1 MKIVFMG
8 TPEFAV
14 PSLNI
19 LLENGYDIPAVV
31 TVPDKKKGRGLKE
44 SYSEV
49 KAFALEKGLEVLQP
63 EKLKDE
69 VFVKQLTEI
78 QPDLIVVVAFRILPR
93 EVYTIPK
100 LGSFN
105 LHASLLP
112 KYRGAAPI
120 NWAIINGE
128 EEGGVTT
135 FFLQDKVDTGNI
147 ILQKKVR
154 IDEDETAGTLHDKLS
169 FIGKEA
175 VLETVQKIE
184 SDSVQVS
191 PQDDTLA
198 SPAPKI
204 FKEDCKIDW
213 NLPAEK
219 IYNFTRGLSPY
230 PTAWTT
236 LDGAIMKIYLAG
248 MAEIQSDGE
257 PGSVQIEGKNIF
269 VNTADKKLEITELQ
283 LEGKKRMFAPDFVNG
298 LREKEGI
305 KLE

>member
-1 MKIVFMG
+1 MG

-19 LLENGYDIPAVV
+19 LLENGYEIPAVV
-31 TVPDKKKGRGLKE
+31 TVPDRKKGRGLVE
-44 SYSEV
+44 SYSDV
-49 KAFALEKGLEVLQP
+49 KKYALEKDLKVLQP

-69 VFVKQLTEI
+69 NFISELRALE
-78 QPDLIVVVAFRILPR
+78 PDLIVVVAFRILPS

-128 EEGGVTT
+128 KETGVTT

-147 ILQKKVR
+147 IIQRKVR

-169 FIGKEA
+169 YIGKEV
-175 VLETVQKIE
+175 VLETVKRIE
-184 SDSVQVS
+184 TDDVGVM
-191 PQDDTLA
+191 PQDDALA

-204 FKEDCKIDW
+204 FKEDCKINWDA
-213 NLPAEK
+213 PADK
-219 IYNFTRGLSPY
+219 VYDFIRGLSPY
-230 PTAWTT
+230 PTSWTT
-236 LDGAIMKIYLAG
+236 LDGKNVKIYLAG
-248 MAEIQSDGE
+248 EIEMKSDSS
-257 PGSVQIEGKNIF
+257 PGTIHIDGKKIF
-269 VNTADKKLEITELQ
+269 VDTADEKLEITELQ
-283 LEGKKRMFAPDFVNG
+283 LEGKKRVFASDFVNG
-298 LREKEGI
+298 LRETEGL
-305 KLE
+305 KFS

>member
-19 LLENGYDIPAVV
+19 LLENGYEIPAVV
-31 TVPDKKKGRGLKE
+31 TVPDRKKGRGLVE
-44 SYSEV
+44 SYSDV
-49 KAFALEKGLEVLQP
+49 KKYALEKGIKVLQP

-69 VFVKQLTEI
+69 NFISELRALE
-78 QPDLIVVVAFRILPR
+78 PDLIVVVAFRILPR

-128 EEGGVTT
+128 KETGVTT

-147 ILQKKVR
+147 IIQRKVR

-169 FIGKEA
+169 YIGKEV
-175 VLETVQKIE
+175 VLDTVRRIE
-184 SDSVQVS
+184 ADDIGVF
-191 PQDDTLA
+191 PQDDALA

-204 FKEDCKIDW
+204 FKEDCKINWDA
-213 NLPAEK
+213 PVEK
-219 IYNFTRGLSPY
+219 VYNFIRGLSPY

-236 LDGAIMKIYLAG
+236 LDGKNVKIYLAG
-248 MAEIQSDGE
+248 EIEMKAGSSPGTIHIDG
-257 PGSVQIEGKNIF
+257 KKIF
-269 VNTADKKLEITELQ
+269 VDTADEKLEITELQ
-283 LEGKKRMFAPDFVNG
+283 LEGKKRVFASDFVNG
-298 LREKEGI
+298 LQETEGL
-305 KLE
+305 KFS

>member
-175 VLETVQKIE
+175 VLETVQKIA
-184 SDSVQVS
+184 SDSVQAS
-191 PQDDTLA
+191 QHDDTLA

>member
-1 MKIVFMG
+1 MG

-147 ILQKKVR
+147 ILQKKVK

-184 SDSVQVS
+184 SNSVQVS

-204 FKEDCKIDW
+204 FKDDCKIDW

-219 IYNFTRGLSPY
+219 IYNFIRGLSPY
-230 PTAWTT
+230 PTSWTT

-248 MAEIQSDGE
+248 MTEMQSDGE

>member
-19 LLENGYDIPAVV
+19 LLENGYEIPAVV
-31 TVPDKKKGRGLKE
+31 TVPDRKKGRGLVE
-44 SYSEV
+44 SYSDV
-49 KAFALEKGLEVLQP
+49 KKFALEKGIKVLQP

-69 VFVKQLTEI
+69 DFISELRALE
-78 QPDLIVVVAFRILPR
+78 PDLIVVVAFRILPR

-128 EEGGVTT
+128 KETGVTT

-147 ILQKKVR
+147 IIQRKVR

-169 FIGKEA
+169 YIGKEV
-175 VLETVQKIE
+175 VLETVKRIE
-184 SDSVQVS
+184 SDDVGVM
-191 PQDDTLA
+191 PQDDALA

-204 FKEDCKIDW
+204 FKEDCKINWDA
-213 NLPAEK
+213 PAEK
-219 IYNFTRGLSPY
+219 VYNFIRGLSPY

-236 LDGAIMKIYLAG
+236 LDGKNVKIYLAG
-248 MAEIQSDGE
+248 EIEMKAGSSPGTIHIDG
-257 PGSVQIEGKNIF
+257 KKIF
-269 VNTADKKLEITELQ
+269 VDTADEKLEITELQ
-283 LEGKKRMFAPDFVNG
+283 LEGKKRVFASDFVNG
-298 LREKEGI
+298 LQETGGLKFS
-305 KLE
+305 

>member
-1 MKIVFMG
+1 MG